1 MQLEGKKIAFLGDSI
16 TEGHGLES
24 TEGAYWNLLKKREGL
39 SEIYVDGIGGTRF
52 TKQWMPS
59 ENPRHDNEFVS
70 RVKNIPQDADVIVVF
85 GGTNDFGHGDGL
97 LGNRGDKSPHTFYG
111 ACDLLIRRLM
121 EHCPGAELVFM
132 TPVHRLVEEQ
142 NGRRLQDYV
151 QALRQVAEYY
161 GVPVVDLYATSGIQP
176 KVPVNQERYCPDGLH
191 PNEAGHERIYRRL
204 KGVLESL

>member
-1 MQLEGKKIAFLGDSI
+1 MKLEGKKAAFLGDSI

-97 LGNRGDKSPHTFYG
+97 LGNRGDKSPHTCYG
-111 ACDLLIRRLM
+111 A
-121 EHCPGAELVFM
+121 
-132 TPVHRLVEEQ
+132 
-142 NGRRLQDYV
+142 
-151 QALRQVAEYY
+151 
-161 GVPVVDLYATSGIQP
+161 
-176 KVPVNQERYCPDGLH
+176 
-191 PNEAGHERIYRRL
+191 
-204 KGVLESL
+204 